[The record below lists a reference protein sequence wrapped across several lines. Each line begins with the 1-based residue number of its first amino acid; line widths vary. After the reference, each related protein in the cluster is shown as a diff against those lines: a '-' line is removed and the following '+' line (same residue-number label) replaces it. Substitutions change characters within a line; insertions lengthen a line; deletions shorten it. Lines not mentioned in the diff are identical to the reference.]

1 MKVAGFIVV
10 VGLLLLAGCH
20 AGSAQQTLLAEG
32 PGVRITA
39 DAFREA
45 YLDYLLRTGQTD
57 SPRLRRLFLEQMI
70 REALVAYEARRQGLD
85 RTLAYE
91 EEARA
96 VETKLLVEAYARR
109 VLYDTVQVRETE
121 LAEAFVRINTEV
133 RARHLWAPT
142 RAVAESL
149 YARLQAGASFE
160 ALAAEVFRDSV
171 LARSGGD
178 LGWFSFDEMDPAFE
192 DVAFRLRPG
201 EISPPVRTAYGY
213 SIIQVMDRFTKPIL
227 TETEFAQKRPLL
239 ERYLRYRKQQ
249 AAREACA
256 RSLADSLQI
265 RFHEATLRRLYDR
278 IAGRVTQEM
287 EGTAEDWLQA
297 PLLTFGPATRRVTWT
312 VADFREQARLT
323 SRAQRE
329 AAARSPEALQE
340 FARGL
345 VVRHVLAERARAA
358 GLHQT
363 PAFKRTRQEALDRW
377 LYRYVRQQVEAR
389 ATVPED
395 TLRAFYEAHR
405 EDFRMPARRAVW
417 EILVPTEA
425 EARRIRTLLATTPF
439 EELARRYSRRPGVT
453 ATDGYLGFVAEA
465 QLGAV
470 GKAVFAAR
478 EGEVLGPLRI
488 ADGYVLLKVGTEQPE
503 RPMTFE
509 EARPLIERQLR
520 PYFARR
526 RWREH
531 LAMLAAR
538 YEDRITRYLSRL
550 DTLQLRSPADA

>member
-1 MKVAGFIVV
+1 MKAAGFIAVM
-10 VGLLLLAGCH
+10 GLLLLAGCH

-32 PGVRITA
+32 PGVHITA

-85 RTLAYE
+85 RTPAYE

-109 VLYDTVQVRETE
+109 VLYDTVRVREAE

-142 RAVAESL
+142 RAAAESL

-160 ALAAEVFRDSV
+160 ELAAGVFRDST

-192 DVAFRLRPG
+192 DVAFRLKPG

-213 SIIQVMDRFTKPIL
+213 SIIQVTDRFTKPIL

-278 IAGRVTQEM
+278 IAGRVTQEEM
-287 EGTAEDWLQA
+287 EGTTEDWLQE
-297 PLLTFGPATRRVTWT
+297 PLLTFGPAAERVTWT
-312 VADFREQARLT
+312 VADFREQARRT

-358 GLHQT
+358 GLHRS
-363 PAFKRTRQEALDRW
+363 PAFEQARQEALDRW
-377 LYRYVRQQVEAR
+377 LYRYVRRQVEAG

-425 EARRIRTLLATTPF
+425 EAQRIRTLLATTPF
-439 EELARRYSRRPGVT
+439 EELARRYSRRPGAA
-453 ATDGYLGFVAEA
+453 ATGGYLGFVAEA
-465 QLGAV
+465 QLGEV
-470 GKAVFAAR
+470 GKAVFAAG

-488 ADGYVLLKVGTEQPE
+488 ADGYVLLRVGAEQPE

-509 EARPLIERQLR
+509 EARPHVERQLR
-520 PYFARR
+520 PFFARR
-526 RWREH
+526 RWQEY
-531 LAMLAAR
+531 LAELAAR
-538 YEDRITRYLSRL
+538 HADRITRYLSRL
-550 DTLQLRSPADA
+550 DTLRLTPTDA

>member
-1 MKVAGFIVV
+1 MKAAGFITV
-10 VGLLLLAGCH
+10 VGLLWLAGCH

-32 PGVRITA
+32 PGVHITA

-85 RTLAYE
+85 RTPAYE

-109 VLYDTVQVRETE
+109 VLYDTVRVREAE

-142 RAVAESL
+142 RAAAESL

-160 ALAAEVFRDSV
+160 GLAAEVFRDSA

-213 SIIQVMDRFTKPIL
+213 SIIQVTDRFTKPIL

-265 RFHEATLRRLYDR
+265 RFHEATLQRLYDR
-278 IAGRVTQEM
+278 IAGRVEQEA
-287 EGTAEDWLQA
+287 EGGREDWLQA
-297 PLLTFGPATRRVTWT
+297 PLLTFGPPTERVTWT

-358 GLHQT
+358 GLHRS
-363 PAFKRTRQEALDRW
+363 PAFEQARQEALDRW
-377 LYRYVRQQVEAR
+377 LYRYVRQQVESG

-417 EILVPTEA
+417 EILVPIEA
-425 EARRIRTLLATTPF
+425 EAQRIRTLLATTPF
-439 EELARRYSRRPGVT
+439 EELARRYSRRPGAA
-453 ATDGYLGFVAEA
+453 ATGGYLGFVAEA
-465 QLGAV
+465 QLGEA

-488 ADGYVLLKVGTEQPE
+488 ADGYVLLRVGAEQPE

-520 PYFARR
+520 PFFARR
-526 RWREH
+526 RWQEH
-531 LAMLAAR
+531 LAELAAR
-538 YEDRITRYLSRL
+538 HADRITRYLSRL
-550 DTLQLRSPADA
+550 DTLRLTPTDA

>member
-1 MKVAGFIVV
+1 MKVKGFIAV

-20 AGSAQQTLLAEG
+20 VGSAQQTLLAEG
-32 PGVRITA
+32 PGVHITA

-45 YLDYLLRTGQTD
+45 YLDYLLRTGQAD

-85 RTLAYE
+85 RSPAYE

-96 VETKLLVEAYARR
+96 VETKLLVEAYARH
-109 VLYDTVQVRETE
+109 VLYDTVQVREAE
-121 LAEAFVRINTEV
+121 LTEAFVRINTEV

-142 RAVAESL
+142 RAAAESL

-160 ALAAEVFRDSV
+160 ELAAEVFHDSV
-171 LARSGGD
+171 LVRSGGD

-192 DVAFRLRPG
+192 DVAFQLKPG

-213 SIIQVMDRFTKPIL
+213 SIIQVTDRFTKPIL

-265 RFHEATLRRLYDR
+265 RFHEATLRQLYAQ
-278 IAGRVTQEM
+278 IAGRVTQM
-287 EGTAEDWLQA
+287 EGAAEDWMQA
-297 PLLTFGPATRRVTWT
+297 PLLSFGPATRRVTWT
-312 VADFREQARLT
+312 VADFREQARRT
-323 SRAQRE
+323 SRKQRE

-358 GLHQT
+358 GLHRN
-363 PAFKRTRQEALDRW
+363 PAFEQARQEALDRW
-377 LYRYVRQQVEAR
+377 LYRYVRRQVESG

-395 TLRAFYEAHR
+395 TIRAFYEAHR

-425 EARRIRTLLATTPF
+425 EAQRIRTLLASTSF
-439 EELARRYSRRPGVT
+439 EELARRHSRRPGAA
-453 ATDGYLGFVAEA
+453 ATGGYLGFVAEA

-488 ADGYVLLKVGTEQPE
+488 ADGYVLLKVGAQEPE

-509 EARPLIERQLR
+509 EARPHIERQLR
-520 PYFARR
+520 PFFARR
-526 RWREH
+526 RWQEH
-531 LAMLAAR
+531 LAELAAR
-538 YEDRITRYLSRL
+538 HADRITRHLARL
-550 DTLQLRSPADA
+550 DTLRLTSPTDA

>member
-1 MKVAGFIVV
+1 MKAAGFITV
-10 VGLLLLAGCH
+10 VGLLWLAGCH

-32 PGVRITA
+32 PGVHITA

-85 RTLAYE
+85 RTPAYE

-109 VLYDTVQVRETE
+109 VLYDTVRVREAE

-142 RAVAESL
+142 RAAAESL

-160 ALAAEVFRDSV
+160 GLAAEVFRDSA

-192 DVAFRLRPG
+192 DVAFRLRAG

-213 SIIQVMDRFTKPIL
+213 SIIQVTDRFTKPIL

-265 RFHEATLRRLYDR
+265 RFHEATLQRLYDHV
-278 IAGRVTQEM
+278 AGRVEQEA
-287 EGTAEDWLQA
+287 EGAREDWLQA
-297 PLLTFGPATRRVTWT
+297 PLLTFGPPTERVTWT
-312 VADFREQARLT
+312 VADFREQARRT

-358 GLHQT
+358 GLHRSPTFAQ
-363 PAFKRTRQEALDRW
+363 ARQEVLDRW
-377 LYRYVRQQVEAR
+377 LYRYVRRQVESG

-395 TLRAFYEAHR
+395 TIRAFYEAHR

-425 EARRIRTLLATTPF
+425 EAQRIRTLLATTPF
-439 EELARRYSRRPGVT
+439 EELARRYSRRPGAA
-453 ATDGYLGFVAEA
+453 ATGGYLGFVAEA
-465 QLGAV
+465 QLGEV

-488 ADGYVLLKVGTEQPE
+488 ADGYVLLRVGAEQPE

-509 EARPLIERQLR
+509 EARPHIERQLR
-520 PYFARR
+520 PFFAQ
-526 RWREH
+526 EH
-531 LAMLAAR
+531 LAELAAR
-538 YEDRITRYLSRL
+538 HADRITRYLSRL
-550 DTLQLRSPADA
+550 DTLRLTPTDA